1 MAERRT
7 PLYDIHLRT
16 AARMVKGGGEY
27 LFPWAYTSP
36 AEEHLNV
43 RRNVGMQDLTSM
55 GEVDVKGPG
64 AERLLS
70 RLAVANIR
78 DLAPGQVRYTTLCRE
93 DGRIVDDVTVYKFGD
108 EHFMVVTSSAPRKT
122 TFRWIAEH
130 AQGMSAYVNDVS
142 GAIALLSVQGP
153 RARDFLH
160 SVVED
165 GAGLGSL
172 RFFRF
177 GANRIDDTEL
187 LVSRSGYTG
196 ELGYELYVPAE
207 EAAGLWEYLERRG
220 KEFGLLPYGVGAM
233 QSLRIEKA
241 LPLAGPD
248 IDGSQTPFELG
259 LHKWI
264 DFSKRDF
271 IGRDALLAVQ
281 DRGLR
286 QRWVG
291 LVLDGTAPANPG
303 DAIYTVAG
311 MEAERPM
318 TAQDSDPDEEF
329 DAERMGWAPVGRVT
343 SSARGHSLGKV
354 LALAYLD
361 VSHTWPG
368 ARLLVAS
375 GGGRPIVAT
384 VASTPFFDPAGLRLR
399 GTTQFAAQENAG
411 SETGGEMGGEA
422 PRSPKGRKPR
432 AER

>member
-16 AARMVKGGGEY
+16 AARMVKGGGDY
-27 LFPWAYTSP
+27 LFPWAYTAP

-70 RLAVANIR
+70 RLCVANIR
-78 DLAPGQVRYTTLCRE
+78 DLLPGQVRYTTLCRE
-93 DGRIVDDVTVYKFGD
+93 DGRIIDDVTVYKFGD

-122 TFRWIAEH
+122 TFRWIADH
-130 AQGMSAYVNDVS
+130 AAGMSAYANDVS

-153 RARDFLH
+153 RSRELLA
-160 SVVED
+160 SVVD
-165 GAGLGSL
+165 DPGGLAAL

-207 EAAGLWEYLERRG
+207 EAAGLWELLERRG

-248 IDGSQTPFELG
+248 IDGQQTPFELG
-259 LHKWI
+259 LHRWI
-264 DFSKRDF
+264 DFSKREF
-271 IGRDALLAVQ
+271 IGREALLAVQ
-281 DRGLR
+281 ERGLR
-286 QRWVG
+286 QRWAG

-303 DAIYTVAG
+303 DRVYSVAG
-311 MEAERPM
+311 IAAERPS
-318 TAQDSDPDEEF
+318 TAHDIDPNEEF
-329 DAERMGWAPVGRVT
+329 DAERMGWTPVGRIT
-343 SSARGHSLGKV
+343 SSARGHSVGKV

-361 VSHTWPG
+361 VSHAWPG

-375 GGGRPIVAT
+375 GDGRPTPAAVAN
-384 VASTPFFDPAGLRLR
+384 TPFFDPTGLRLR
-399 GTTQFAAQENAG
+399 GTVEYAPQELV
-411 SETGGEMGGEA
+411 GGEGGGES
-422 PRSPKGRKPR
+422 PRSAKGRKPR

>member
-16 AARMVKGGGEY
+16 AVRMVKGGGDY

-43 RRNVGMQDLTSM
+43 RQNAGMQDLTSM

-70 RLAVANIR
+70 RLVVANI
-78 DLAPGQVRYTTLCRE
+78 LNLLPGQVRYTTMCRE
-93 DGRIVDDVTVYKFGD
+93 DGCIIDDVTVYKFGD

-122 TFRWIAEH
+122 SFRWIADH
-130 AQGMSAYVNDVS
+130 SAGMSAYVNDVS
-142 GAIALLSVQGP
+142 GAIALISLQGP
-153 RARDFLH
+153 RARDLLA
-160 SVVED
+160 SVVNDSASLLE
-165 GAGLGSL
+165 L

-177 GANRIDDTEL
+177 APNRINDTEL
-187 LVSRSGYTG
+187 IVSRSGYTG
-196 ELGYELYVPAE
+196 ELGYELYVPGE
-207 EAAGLWEYLERRG
+207 EAASLWELLERKG

-264 DFSKRDF
+264 DFGKREF
-271 IGRDALLAVQ
+271 IGREALLAVQ

-291 LVLDGTAPANPG
+291 LVLDSTAAANPG
-303 DAIYTVAG
+303 EAVYTVADVAADRPGTG
-311 MEAERPM
+311 MDIDAN
-318 TAQDSDPDEEF
+318 EEF
-329 DAERMGWAPVGRVT
+329 DVERAGWTRVGRIT
-343 SSARGHSLGKV
+343 SSARGHSVGKM

-368 ARLLVAS
+368 ARVMVAN
-375 GGGRPIVAT
+375 GGGRPIPAT
-384 VASTPFFDPAGLRLR
+384 VANTPFFDPAGLRLR
-399 GTTQFAAQENAG
+399 GTTQYTPQDSANTPA
-411 SETGGEMGGEA
+411 GEMGGN
-422 PRSPKGRKPR
+422 PGPGSKSRKPR

>member
-1 MAERRT
+1 MAERRS

-16 AARMVKGGGEY
+16 AVRMVKGGGDY

-43 RRNVGMQDLTSM
+43 RQNVGMQDLTSM
-55 GEVDVKGPG
+55 GEVDIKGPG

-70 RLAVANIR
+70 RLVVANI
-78 DLAPGQVRYTTLCRE
+78 LNLLPGQVRYTTMCRE
-93 DGRIVDDVTVYKFGD
+93 DGRIIDDLTVYKFGD

-122 TFRWIAEH
+122 SFRWIADH
-130 AQGMSAYVNDVS
+130 AAGMSAYVNDVS
-142 GAIALLSVQGP
+142 GAVALISVQGP
-153 RARDFLH
+153 RARDLLS

-165 GAGLGSL
+165 SQALLDL

-177 GANRIDDTEL
+177 AANRINDTEL
-187 LVSRSGYTG
+187 IISRSGYTG
-196 ELGYELYVPAE
+196 ELGYELYVPGE
-207 EAAGLWEYLERRG
+207 EAASLWEFLERRG

-264 DFSKRDF
+264 DFSKREF
-271 IGRDALLAVQ
+271 VGREALLEVQ
-281 DRGLR
+281 ERGLR

-291 LVLDGTAPANPG
+291 LVLDSTAPANPG
-303 DAIYTVAG
+303 DAVYTVANVAANRPDTG
-311 MEAERPM
+311 MDIDAN
-318 TAQDSDPDEEF
+318 EEF
-329 DAERMGWAPVGRVT
+329 DAERAGWTQVGRIT
-343 SSARGHSLGKV
+343 SSARGHSVGKM

-361 VSHTWPG
+361 VSHSWPG
-368 ARLLVAS
+368 ARVMVAA
-375 GGGRPIVAT
+375 GGGRPISAA

-399 GTTQFAAQENAG
+399 GTTEYSPKDSAAQSSNPSSG
-411 SETGGEMGGEA
+411 SKT
-422 PRSPKGRKPR
+422 RKPR
-432 AER
+432 SER

>member
-16 AARMVKGGGEY
+16 AARMVKGGGDY

-43 RRNVGMQDLTSM
+43 RQNVGMQDLTSM
-55 GEVDVKGPG
+55 GEVDIKGPG

-70 RLAVANIR
+70 RLVVANI
-78 DLAPGQVRYTTLCRE
+78 LNLLPGQVRYTTMCRE
-93 DGRIVDDVTVYKFGD
+93 DGRIIDDVTVYKFGD

-122 TFRWIAEH
+122 TFRWIADH
-130 AQGMSAYVNDVS
+130 AVGMSAYVNDVS
-142 GAIALLSVQGP
+142 GAIALISVQGP
-153 RARDFLH
+153 RSRDLLTA
-160 SVVED
+160 VVED
-165 GAGLGSL
+165 VTSLLDL

-177 GANRIDDTEL
+177 APNRMNDTEL
-187 LVSRSGYTG
+187 IVSRSGYTG
-196 ELGYELYVPAE
+196 ELGYELYVPGE
-207 EAAGLWEYLERRG
+207 EAASLWEFLERRG

-264 DFSKRDF
+264 DFGKREF
-271 IGRDALLAVQ
+271 LGRSALLEAQ

-286 QRWVG
+286 QRWIG
-291 LVLDGTAPANPG
+291 LVLDSTAAANLG
-303 DAIYTVAG
+303 DAVYTVSDVAAYRPEVATDI
-311 MEAERPM
+311 EAN
-318 TAQDSDPDEEF
+318 EEF
-329 DAERMGWAPVGRVT
+329 DAERAGWTQIGRIT
-343 SSARGHSLGKV
+343 SSARGHSVGKM

-368 ARLLVAS
+368 ARVMVAT
-375 GGGRPIVAT
+375 GGGRPVPAAVAN
-384 VASTPFFDPAGLRLR
+384 TPFFDSAGLRLR
-399 GTTQFAAQENAG
+399 GTVQYTGKENATAIGG
-411 SETGGEMGGEA
+411 SETAG
-422 PRSPKGRKPR
+422 SPAQVGKSRRPR

>member
-16 AARMVKGGGEY
+16 AVRMVKGGGDY

-43 RRNVGMQDLTSM
+43 RQNVGMQDLTSM

-70 RLAVANIR
+70 RLAVANITN
-78 DLAPGQVRYTTLCRE
+78 LLPGQVRYTTLCRE

-122 TFRWIAEH
+122 TFRWIADH
-130 AQGMSAYVNDVS
+130 AAGMSAYVNDVS
-142 GAIALLSVQGP
+142 GAIALISVQGP
-153 RARDFLH
+153 RSLEFL
-160 SVVED
+160 
-165 GAGLGSL
+165 GAVAADPQGLGEL

-177 GANRIDDTEL
+177 GANRINDTEL
-187 LVSRSGYTG
+187 IVSRSGYTG

-207 EAAGLWEYLERRG
+207 EAASLWEFLERRG

-248 IDGSQTPFELG
+248 IDGEQTPYELG

-264 DFSKRDF
+264 DFTKRDF
-271 IGRDALLAVQ
+271 IGREALLAAQ
-281 DRGLR
+281 ERGLR
-286 QRWVG
+286 RRWVG
-291 LVLDGTAPANPG
+291 LSLDSTAPANPN
-303 DAIYTVAG
+303 DPVYTVADV
-311 MEAERPM
+311 AAYRPD
-318 TAQDSDPDEEF
+318 TPLDIDANEEF
-329 DAERMGWAPVGRVT
+329 DAQRAGWTQVGRIT
-343 SSARGHSLGKV
+343 SSARGHSVGKM

-361 VSHTWPG
+361 VSHSWPG
-368 ARLLVAS
+368 ARVMVAS
-375 GGGRPIVAT
+375 GGGRPLPAT
-384 VASTPFFDPAGLRLR
+384 VATTPFFDPGGLRLR
-399 GTTQFAAQENAG
+399 GTSSYAPKEG
-411 SETGGEMGGEA
+411 TGGEFGAEGG
-422 PRSPKGRKPR
+422 RGGKGRKPR
-432 AER
+432 SER